1 MRTLILLLGLFIVH
15 FSANTME
22 VDYNLEFGVVLH
34 DEYGT
39 PIGFEETT
47 YVPINKSGKN
57 SLYGLI
63 ISKDSQENFT
73 VGSVHVLPDN
83 PSNTQKIMGKTM
95 VINGKG
101 AVFMKTQKDDTP
113 GDYAMELYIN
123 GVLYK
128 TINYQLLSEI

>member
-1 MRTLILLLGLFIVH
+1 MNYSILIIFLFFVQV
-15 FSANTME
+15 STCAVE
-22 VDYNLEFGVVLH
+22 VDYNLEFGLVLH

-39 PIGFEETT
+39 PVGFEETT
-47 YVPINKSGKN
+47 YIPINKLGKN

-63 ISKDSQENFT
+63 ISKESEENFT
-73 VGSVHVLPDN
+73 IGSVHILPNN

-101 AVFMKTQKDDTP
+101 AVFMKTQRDDMP

-128 TINYQLLSEI
+128 TIKYHLLSEI

>member
-1 MRTLILLLGLFIVH
+1 MKILIILLSLSLVNL
-15 FSANTME
+15 SVNSME
-22 VDYNLEFGVVLH
+22 VDYTLEFGVVLH
-34 DEYGT
+34 DEYGA
-39 PIGFEETT
+39 PVGFKETT
-47 YVPINKSGKN
+47 YVPINTSGKN

-73 VGSVHVLPDN
+73 LGSVHILPDN

-128 TINYQLLSEI
+128 TIEYQLLTKI

>member
-1 MRTLILLLGLFIVH
+1 MKTLMLLLSLSLIH
-15 FSANTME
+15 FSAYTME
-22 VDYNLEFGVVLH
+22 VDYNLEFGIVLQN
-34 DEYGT
+34 EYGT
-39 PIGFEETT
+39 PVGFKETT

-73 VGSVHVLPDN
+73 VGSVHILPKN
-83 PSNTQKIMGKTM
+83 PSNTEKIMGKTM

-113 GDYAMELYIN
+113 GNYAMELYIN

-128 TINYQLLSEI
+128 TIEYQLLTEI

>member
-1 MRTLILLLGLFIVH
+1 MKILILLLSLSFVN
-15 FSANTME
+15 FSANSME
-22 VDYNLEFGVVLH
+22 VDYTLEFGIVLH
-34 DEYGT
+34 DEYGA
-39 PIGFEETT
+39 PVGFKETT
-47 YVPINKSGKN
+47 YVPINTAGKN

-73 VGSVHVLPDN
+73 LGSVHILPDN

-123 GVLYK
+123 GILYK
-128 TINYQLLSEI
+128 TIEYQLLTQI